1 MYNIVKTKGFAM
13 LTRIKEFRKKL
24 NMTQETLAELTGITQ
39 GQIARIENGET
50 DIGIKKLCLFAKA
63 LGVNFLD
70 LLPAE
75 LQPEQITPAEQAIL
89 DMIRKTTTPDN
100 STAETPKAE

>member
-1 MYNIVKTKGFAM
+1 M

-24 NMTQETLAELTGITQ
+24 NMTQETLAQLTGLTQ
-39 GQIARIENGET
+39 GQIVRIENGKT
-50 DIGIKKLCLFAKA
+50 DIGLEQLNLFAKA

-75 LQPEQITPAEQAIL
+75 LQPQQITPAEQQIL
-89 DMIRKTTTPDN
+89 DMIRKTTAADN
-100 STAETPKAE
+100 SQAETPKAE

>member
-1 MYNIVKTKGFAM
+1 M

-24 NMTQETLAELTGITQ
+24 NMTQETLAQLTGLTQ
-39 GQIARIENGET
+39 GQIVRIENGKT
-50 DIGIKKLCLFAKA
+50 DIGLEQLNLFAKA

-75 LQPEQITPAEQAIL
+75 LQPQQITPAEQQIL
-89 DMIRKTTTPDN
+89 DMIRKTTAPDN
-100 STAETPKAE
+100 SQAETPKAE